1 MYRQRPSVISQHITQ
16 DRNRKLTLSCPES
29 CCQLVSYELP
39 HWNSKGDDWAQHTKS
54 YCKHLPKMSVEYKR
68 PLFESNARFSD
79 KNDQSHNVFKYSAS
93 GHRRGCLLISGQWH
107 NYNS

>member
-29 CCQLVSYELP
+29 CCQIVSYELP
-39 HWNSKGDDWAQHTKS
+39 RLNSKGDGRAQHTKNNR
-54 YCKHLPKMSVEYKR
+54 KLLPKMSVEYKR

-79 KNDQSHNVFKYSAS
+79 K
-93 GHRRGCLLISGQWH
+93 
-107 NYNS
+107 